1 MGPRQVVVVG
11 SRGGIGS
18 VVRQRFASTG
28 DEVVGLDRES
38 GVDACDPDAVAEALE
53 GVEPDVLVHVA
64 GSVGRGGIEDHT
76 VADWRRVL
84 DDNLTSSFVICQAV
98 VPGMRARGRGA
109 IVLTSSVMGRHGGN
123 RLSGPAYASA
133 KSAVIGLTHHL
144 AKDLAADGI
153 RVNAI
158 APGPVNTPMVARLS
172 DDELRGL
179 LDQVPLRRVAEPDE
193 IAAAVEYLCSDMAAS
208 ITGTVLDIN
217 GGMWLG

>member
-1 MGPRQVVVVG
+1 MSRRTIVVVG

-18 VVRQRFASTG
+18 WVRQRFEAAG
-28 DEVVGLDRES
+28 DEVVGLDRET
-38 GVDACDPDAVAEALE
+38 GVDAGDPDAVAEALS

-64 GSVGRGGIEDHT
+64 GSVGHGGIEDHT
-76 VADWRRVL
+76 LADWQRVL
-84 DDNLTSSFVICQAV
+84 DDNLTSSFVTCQAV
-98 VPGMRARGRGA
+98 VPGMRARGRGV
-109 IVLTSSVMGRHGGN
+109 IVLTSSVMGRQGGN

-172 DDELRGL
+172 DDELHTL

-193 IAAAVEYLCSDMAAS
+193 IAAAVEYLCSEAAAS